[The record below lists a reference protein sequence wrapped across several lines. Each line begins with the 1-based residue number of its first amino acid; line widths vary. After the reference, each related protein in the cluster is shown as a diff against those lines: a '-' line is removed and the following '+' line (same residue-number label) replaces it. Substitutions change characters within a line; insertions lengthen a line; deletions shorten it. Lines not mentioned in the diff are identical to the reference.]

1 MSDQATPAR
10 RGLGGRF
17 HRLFTASLI
26 TNIGDGMGTV
36 AYPWLASAITRN
48 PLLIA
53 AIAVAQRLPWLV
65 FSLPAGVI
73 TDRVD
78 RRKAMVLMDMIR
90 FAITAVVGLTVLG
103 FQGSL
108 PAPDQLENVTGTRSG
123 LYLLVLLATLLLGS
137 CEVLRDNSAQTILPA
152 IVEPEQLERA
162 NGRLGAMELV
172 ANTFAGPPL
181 ASLLLGVSFALPI
194 LFDAASFFGAAA
206 LVFTIGGTFRADH
219 GDVEPTSWRVDLKEG
234 MRWLRHHEVLFPMA
248 VILGFLNL
256 AGMVSGALVVLFAQ
270 DVLHTSSL
278 EFALLGSG
286 TAVGG
291 VIGGVAASRL
301 STRLGPGTCLAI
313 TLGGFTVFPI
323 LNAFSVHWALT
334 ALLLGILSMLGVL
347 WNVITVSFRQAI
359 IPPRLLGRINSAYR
373 FFAWGM
379 MPLGAGLGGLVVAT
393 VDAFASRS
401 IALRATFVAEGLI
414 GGVLFVAGR
423 HFLSTERIERA
434 RSVAK
439 VEVSTG

>member
-1 MSDQATPAR
+1 VSAPS
-10 RGLGGRF
+10 GLGSRF
-17 HRLFTASLI
+17 HRLFAASLI

-53 AIAVAQRLPWLV
+53 AIAVVQRLPWLV

-78 RRKAMVLMDMIR
+78 RRKAIVLMDVIR
-90 FAITAVVGLTVLG
+90 FAITAVVGVTVLG
-103 FQGSL
+103 MQGGL
-108 PAPDQLENVTGTRSG
+108 PAPDQLDDVTGTRTG
-123 LYLLVLLATLLLGS
+123 LYVLVLLATLLLGT

-152 IVEPEQLERA
+152 IVEPDQLERA

-181 ASLLLGVSFALPI
+181 GSLLLGVAFSLPI
-194 LFDAASFFGAAA
+194 LFDAASFFGTAA

-219 GDVEPTSWRVDLKEG
+219 GDHEPGSWRTDLREG

-256 AGMVSGALVVLFAQ
+256 AGMVSGGVLVLFAQ
-270 DVLHTSSL
+270 DVLHTGSL

-286 TAVGG
+286 AAIGG
-291 VIGGVAASRL
+291 VIGGITASHL
-301 STRLGPGTCLAI
+301 SRRLGPGACLAI
-313 TLGGFTVFPI
+313 TLGAGTVFPL
-323 LNAFSVHWALT
+323 LNALSVHWLMT
-334 ALLLGILSMLGVL
+334 ALLLGLTSMTGVL
-347 WNVITVSFRQAI
+347 WNVITVSFRQSI

-379 MPLGAGLGGLVVAT
+379 MPIGAGIGGALVAA
-393 VDAFASRS
+393 VDAVASRS

-423 HFLSTERIERA
+423 HFLSTDRIERA

>member
-1 MSDQATPAR
+1 MSGERQ
-10 RGLGGRF
+10 GLGGRF
-17 HRLFTASLI
+17 HRLFAASLI
-26 TNIGDGMGTV
+26 TNLGDGMGTV

-48 PLLIA
+48 PVLIA
-53 AIAVAQRLPWLV
+53 GIAVAQRLPWLV

-78 RRKAMVLMDMIR
+78 RRKAIVLMDMLR

-103 FQGSL
+103 MHGSL
-108 PAPDQLENVTGTRSG
+108 PAPDQLDDVTGTRGG
-123 LYLLVLLATLLLGS
+123 LYVLVLLATLLLGS

-181 ASLLLGVSFALPI
+181 ASLLLGVAFALPI

-219 GDVEPTSWRVDLKEG
+219 GDIETTSWRVDLKEG
-234 MRWLRHHEVLFPMA
+234 MRWLRRHEVLFPMA

-256 AGMVSGALVVLFAQ
+256 ATMVSGSLLVLFAQ

-278 EFALLGSG
+278 EFALLGTG
-286 TAVGG
+286 IALGG
-291 VIGGVAASRL
+291 VIGGATASYL
-301 STRLGPGTCLAI
+301 SKRLGAGTCLAI
-313 TLGGFTVFPI
+313 TLGGMTVFPI
-323 LNAFSVHWALT
+323 VNAFSVHWVMTAAVLGLT
-334 ALLLGILSMLGVL
+334 SMVGVL
-347 WNVITVSFRQAI
+347 WNVITVSFRQSI

-379 MPLGAGLGGLVVAT
+379 MPIGAGIGGVVVAT

-401 IALRATFVAEGLI
+401 IALRATFVAEALI
-414 GGVLFVAGR
+414 CGVLFVAGR
-423 HFLSTERIERA
+423 HFLSTDRIERA